1 MLDAAKDAASF
12 VQKEDRAALDVDR
25 KLVLALMKSI
35 EIIGEAATK
44 ITKECQESLS
54 QIPWPNIIGMRNRL
68 IHAYFDIN
76 LEILWKT
83 VTEDLP
89 GLIAEL
95 ENPSSR
101 QNLTATITSQIYHR
115 FLKWM
120 ISWKTHWLS
129 EY

>member
-1 MLDAAKDAASF
+1 MFDAAKEAASF
-12 VQKEDRAALDVDR
+12 IQEEERASLDIDR

-44 ITKECQESLS
+44 TTKECQKNLS

-68 IHAYFDIN
+68 IHAYFDVN

-89 GLIAEL
+89 GLIDEL
-95 ENPSSR
+95 EKILPS
-101 QNLTATITSQIYHR
+101 N
-115 FLKWM
+115 KV
-120 ISWKTHWLS
+120 
-129 EY
+129 

>member
-1 MLDAAKDAASF
+1 MQKSDIIRLRHMLDAAKDAASF
-12 VQKEDRAALDVDR
+12 IQEEDRISLDEDR

-44 ITKECQESLS
+44 ITKECQEDLP

-68 IHAYFDIN
+68 IHAYFDVN

-89 GLIAEL
+89 VLIDEL
-95 ENPSSR
+95 EKILPSD
-101 QNLTATITSQIYHR
+101 NV
-115 FLKWM
+115 
-120 ISWKTHWLS
+120 
-129 EY
+129 

>member
-1 MLDAAKDAASF
+1 MQKSDIIRLRHMFDAAKEAASF
-12 VQKEDRAALDVDR
+12 IQEEERASLDEDR

-44 ITKECQESLS
+44 ITKECQKDLS

-89 GLIAEL
+89 GLIDEL
-95 ENPSSR
+95 KKILPS
-101 QNLTATITSQIYHR
+101 N
-115 FLKWM
+115 KV
-120 ISWKTHWLS
+120 
-129 EY
+129 

>member
-1 MLDAAKDAASF
+1 MFDAAKEAASF
-12 VQKEDRAALDVDR
+12 IQEEERASLDVDR

-44 ITKECQESLS
+44 ITKECQEDLP

-68 IHAYFDIN
+68 IHAYFDVN

-89 GLIAEL
+89 GLIDEL
-95 ENPSSR
+95 EKILSSDK
-101 QNLTATITSQIYHR
+101 A
-115 FLKWM
+115 
-120 ISWKTHWLS
+120 
-129 EY
+129 